1 MPTTAVLASAL
12 RRAASRKRMIVLYW
26 FTHTLC
32 AAIAALPL
40 LGLAIPQTDHSL
52 YGGEMLRHFDLM
64 YFAELFNAARDS
76 AIGVAV
82 MPALIAVLMAM
93 LASVFLAGGAVK
105 MLAQNGAPYSPG
117 AFWEGCG
124 RYFWRFL
131 RLAVYSLVLYA
142 AAFAISRAIGK
153 AADKAW
159 GEGMVEA
166 PLVYASWFRQA
177 VLLLLL
183 GFVSAAM
190 DFAKVRL
197 VIDDSRGSLR
207 ACFGSVRLVLRNIAA
222 VLPVWL
228 SLGVILALA
237 TWLYLSIANR
247 IAAGS
252 MGPIAALFLL
262 QQVYVFARICLRM
275 MSWGAAAA
283 LDPVLRPPVPAPM
296 PAPESAPGPAVTE
309 EPAAPQIDFSI

>member
-1 MPTTAVLASAL
+1 MSTTAVLASAF

-26 FTHTLC
+26 FTQTLC

-64 YFAELFNAARDS
+64 YFAELVNVARDS

-82 MPALIAVLMAM
+82 MPALMAILMAM

-105 MLAQNGAPYSPG
+105 MLAQDNSPYSPG

-131 RLAVYSLVLYA
+131 RLTLYSLVFYA
-142 AAFAISRAIGK
+142 IAFAISRAIGK

-166 PLVYASWFRQA
+166 PLVHASWARQA
-177 VLLLLL
+177 ILLLLL

-197 VIDDSRGSLR
+197 VIDDSRRSLR
-207 ACFGSVRLVLRNIAA
+207 ACFGSVRLVLRNIAS

-228 SLGVILALA
+228 SLGVILALV
-237 TWLYLSIANR
+237 TWLYVSIANR
-247 IAAGS
+247 IVAVSIGS
-252 MGPIAALFLL
+252 ITALFLL
-262 QQVYVFARICLRM
+262 QQLYVFARVCLRM

-283 LDPVLRPPVPAPM
+283 LDPVLRPP
-296 PAPESAPGPAVTE
+296 APEPLPVPESEPGPAVTE
-309 EPAAPQIDFSI
+309 EPAAPQEDFSI